1 MFRAPAFT
9 LCHSPRAVRWR
20 VGCTGHRWWTPTDN
34 TRWQRHRPARS
45 DVRPIA
51 CTAVNHSETPP
62 SRHPHHPQSSEAL
75 DRGYHV
81 PVLLDAVLEAFAH
94 RPLLRLVDGTVGTGG
109 HALALLQAH
118 PELECLVGID
128 RDAAALHI
136 ARQRLQAH
144 LQAGGRPSMVR
155 TALLHGNY
163 VDMPVLAAAN
173 GISQAS
179 GVLLDLGVS
188 SLQLDSA
195 ERGFSFGGS
204 VVARDRARTDPN
216 ALAPWQAPL
225 DMRMDVSHD
234 LTAADIVNGW
244 PESELLR
251 ILVEYGEERQASR
264 IVQRIA
270 EVRRRQSIRTT
281 GELAAL
287 ILEAKQVV
295 RGRRR
300 QRRPTAA
307 PGGDTP
313 STTATPLVVPD
324 DVGVWYRGRRNTDRS
339 RPVHPATLTFQALRI
354 AVNRELELLPSALQA
369 GARTLEVGGRLV
381 VISFHRLEDRI
392 VKWAFRRAA
401 ALAPAA
407 TAQVDDLAP
416 WRADSGLWRRRA
428 TPPPPADI
436 AHIEALLRRS
446 RAAAKSSDEEE
457 AEQAAAAP
465 ASAFTVVTKKPV
477 VPDENER
484 EANPRCRSAKLRILE
499 RTQPDV

>member
-1 MFRAPAFT
+1 
-9 LCHSPRAVRWR
+9 
-20 VGCTGHRWWTPTDN
+20 
-34 TRWQRHRPARS
+34 
-45 DVRPIA
+45 
-51 CTAVNHSETPP
+51 
-62 SRHPHHPQSSEAL
+62 
-75 DRGYHV
+75 
-81 PVLLDAVLEAFAH
+81 
-94 RPLLRLVDGTVGTGG
+94 
-109 HALALLQAH
+109 
-118 PELECLVGID
+118 
-128 RDAAALHI
+128 
-136 ARQRLQAH
+136 
-144 LQAGGRPSMVR
+144 
-155 TALLHGNY
+155 
-163 VDMPVLAAAN
+163 
-173 GISQAS
+173 
-179 GVLLDLGVS
+179 
-188 SLQLDSA
+188 
-195 ERGFSFGGS
+195 
-204 VVARDRARTDPN
+204 
-216 ALAPWQAPL
+216 
-225 DMRMDVSHD
+225 MRMDVSHD

-436 AHIEALLRRS
+436 AYIEALLRRS